1 MGLADLLSHGLVT
14 CDSFAALRQLI
25 TPPSKRKHAIRPVG
39 RWSCFRTER
48 EPSHTEQTT
57 EMIARQLL
65 KRTGV
70 VFRRT
75 ILREKLPVHWNSL
88 VRVYRKLE
96 LRGEI
101 RGGRFVGGFAGEQYA
116 LPEAVQ
122 LLRKLR
128 REGVRHAITV
138 SPSDP
143 LNFQGILTPDK
154 RVSSTSRDVV
164 SVGG

>member
-1 MGLADLLSHGLVT
+1 
-14 CDSFAALRQLI
+14 
-25 TPPSKRKHAIRPVG
+25 
-39 RWSCFRTER
+39 
-48 EPSHTEQTT
+48 
-57 EMIARQLL
+57 MIARQLL